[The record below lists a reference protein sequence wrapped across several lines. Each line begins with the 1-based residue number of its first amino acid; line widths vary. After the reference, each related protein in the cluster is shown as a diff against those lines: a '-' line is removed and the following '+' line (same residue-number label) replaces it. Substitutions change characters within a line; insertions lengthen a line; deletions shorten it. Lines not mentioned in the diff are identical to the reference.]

1 MALERLTRNYLGFQV
16 SFSLLFWLPVFY
28 EVQHRLGLTE
38 SQIFSIQ
45 GFYYLLFCLLELP
58 TGWLA
63 DRFGSIRTLRAG
75 AISLVAAQ
83 LAVVLGVGSSLDA
96 VQVAGQKI
104 GEGDP
109 VVFSA
114 YWAFVVH
121 FALIAA
127 ARSLIS
133 GASNAYLFEAYSA
146 AGRVAEYVHAEG
158 RARAYGLF
166 AKMGCWAVVGWLTQW
181 NLLSSYWLTLGSAGV
196 AVVYGFR
203 LKELGHAQAGVAG
216 VLQKSAQPVPN
227 PQIGEALVLVL
238 KEPRILGLMVQ
249 GMGIFVLARIV
260 QVNLFQPLLLGRG
273 FSTSSLGWVMAL
285 MTFFEAASSLRLGS
299 VLKRFQP
306 EGSVSLL
313 SAGVA
318 VSVGSLAV
326 VQGSG
331 LVLLLVLFSALI
343 GFAGPIQRQVIN
355 QGISQALS
363 QIGRG
368 SQLRATVL
376 SLESLLDRAAC
387 SLVVAL
393 MGPWVAAGHIGRVLA
408 VSGLCF
414 FVIACFQL
422 GAFRGRSLVEVKSEK
437 IPG

>member
-1 MALERLTRNYLGFQV
+1 
-16 SFSLLFWLPVFY
+16 
-28 EVQHRLGLTE
+28 
-38 SQIFSIQ
+38 
-45 GFYYLLFCLLELP
+45 
-58 TGWLA
+58 
-63 DRFGSIRTLRAG
+63 
-75 AISLVAAQ
+75 
-83 LAVVLGVGSSLDA
+83 
-96 VQVAGQKI
+96 
-104 GEGDP
+104 
-109 VVFSA
+109 
-114 YWAFVVH
+114 
-121 FALIAA
+121 
-127 ARSLIS
+127 
-133 GASNAYLFEAYSA
+133 
-146 AGRVAEYVHAEG
+146 
-158 RARAYGLF
+158 
-166 AKMGCWAVVGWLTQW
+166 
-181 NLLSSYWLTLGSAGV
+181 
-196 AVVYGFR
+196 
-203 LKELGHAQAGVAG
+203 
-216 VLQKSAQPVPN
+216 
-227 PQIGEALVLVL
+227 
-238 KEPRILGLMVQ
+238 
-249 GMGIFVLARIV
+249 
-260 QVNLFQPLLLGRG
+260 
-273 FSTSSLGWVMAL
+273 MAL

-299 VLKRFQP
+299 VLKRVQP